1 MDVSQNR
8 RNRRAVLLWVLAGA
22 VVFAVLAFFAIRP
35 VTVLGVDGAVL
46 QKSIDS
52 FSGGHCKQLPNA
64 EWRCVAYDRDSSGD
78 APFRVSVDDFGCWT
92 AAVEHPNGELA
103 RLGRRSGCITIT
115 DYVF

>member
-1 MDVSQNR
+1 M
-8 RNRRAVLLWVLAGA
+8 A
-22 VVFAVLAFFAIRP
+22 FAAFAIRP
-35 VTVLGVDGAVL
+35 VAVLGVDGTVL

-52 FSGGHCKQLPNA
+52 FSDGRCKPLPSD

-78 APFRVSVDDFGCWT
+78 APFRVAVDDFGCWT
-92 AAVEHPNGELA
+92 AAPEHPNGTLA